1 MSTHTTPEWAGLEP
15 FVDDLRRLEAP
26 PLAQHVLV
34 DAHTTA
40 RPSRFATDWRARAP
54 WIASGMAAGVVAM
67 LGWRVIASRMP
78 SAARGAAVDTASDS
92 RATRH
97 PGDSAAAGA
106 RVAAD
111 ANDPRRAIRSLL
123 SPWPAVAWAQGAER
137 APTERYAPLTALDA
151 SRLRP
156 GRRVYVRL
164 SANDY
169 HGSLPH
175 ETWTNTLDSV
185 RYRGMRAWRLIRRV
199 DRTDVRGRESG
210 LTDTLWLRATDLRPL
225 ARHSGQSGMIAV
237 AHRFTDTNVVE
248 FDTIRVPDEVAR
260 ALPTDARRRL
270 LTTFGNQQAFSADA
284 PFVASAEM
292 LRLLLRAAPL
302 RDGWRASVQAPR
314 WRYNTSANNTSGW
327 VNLRVAGTDTVQ
339 LFSGRFPAWRVV
351 VESSGRPETW
361 FVSQQTGET
370 LVTDGP
376 LDASYPES
384 RTLLLY
390 GLEET
395 TRVAPVRRR

>member
-1 MSTHTTPEWAGLEP
+1 
-15 FVDDLRRLEAP
+15 
-26 PLAQHVLV
+26 
-34 DAHTTA
+34 
-40 RPSRFATDWRARAP
+40 
-54 WIASGMAAGVVAM
+54 MA
-67 LGWRVIASRMP
+67 
-78 SAARGAAVDTASDS
+78 
-92 RATRH
+92 
-97 PGDSAAAGA
+97 
-106 RVAAD
+106 
-111 ANDPRRAIRSLL
+111 
-123 SPWPAVAWAQGAER
+123 
-137 APTERYAPLTALDA
+137 
-151 SRLRP
+151 
-156 GRRVYVRL
+156 
-164 SANDY
+164 
-169 HGSLPH
+169 
-175 ETWTNTLDSV
+175 
-185 RYRGMRAWRLIRRV
+185 
-199 DRTDVRGRESG
+199 
-210 LTDTLWLRATDLRPL
+210 
-225 ARHSGQSGMIAV
+225 
-237 AHRFTDTNVVE
+237 E

-260 ALPTDARRRL
+260 AMPASARRRM
-270 LTTFGNQQAFSADA
+270 LTTFGTQHTFSADA

-314 WRYNTSANNTSGW
+314 WRYNTSANNTSRW